1 MPVERL
7 SALVFVFA
15 CLPSVCPDKRLA
27 RPLPSDL
34 HPSTV
39 LQLQPGK
46 PDFQVS
52 HPHVLDCCHLTCAN
66 IKKRERAR
74 ERERASEGG
83 KERNGK
89 ISQPLVTGWGA
100 EKNSTQL
107 SKPSQIQEFTCA
119 LFSLLFSL
127 LIHSL
132 FL

>member
-1 MPVERL
+1 MLVERL

-15 CLPSVCPDKRLA
+15 CLLSVCPDKRLA

-39 LQLQPGK
+39 QLQPAK

-66 IKKRERAR
+66 IKEREGKR
-74 ERERASEGG
+74 EREREGG

>member
-1 MPVERL
+1 MLVERL

-66 IKKRERAR
+66 INEREGERGRERAR
-74 ERERASEGG
+74 VERSEMEKYPSLWLLGG
-83 KERNGK
+83 VQKR
-89 ISQPLVTGWGA
+89 IA
-100 EKNSTQL
+100 
-107 SKPSQIQEFTCA
+107 
-119 LFSLLFSL
+119 
-127 LIHSL
+127 HS
-132 FL
+132 